1 MSLLSPQTLIPL
13 DNSIWPDA
21 DYLALALVLENNGRS
36 IKVLPVHNE
45 PAQAGKNDAIIAR
58 ADSGLDFD
66 IVAAGQQP
74 LSLPVSAF
82 AGDGSRISEKA
93 FLWLVSD
100 RQSACSV
107 KSGNGVEQIVG
118 SFTSRWRD
126 GFIKA
131 FEMFRL
137 CSWRREFV
145 KAGEEKAGQ
154 QALPALAVIL
164 QLAQGKA
171 PGGALAAKS
180 AKLTTKTAAKNT
192 PGKHCLI
199 EAASRLCSEMG
210 YVGEQPISFENMG
223 EADIFELLT
232 NILRR

>member
-1 MSLLSPQTLIPL
+1 MSQLPPQTLIAL
-13 DNSIWPDA
+13 DNCIWPDA
-21 DYLALALVLENNGRS
+21 DYLALALILENNGRS

-45 PAQAGKNDAIIAR
+45 PAQAGKNDAIIAQ
-58 ADSGLDFD
+58 ADSGLDFV
-66 IVAAGQQP
+66 IVAVGKQP

-82 AGDGSRISEKA
+82 ASNGSRISEKT

-100 RQSACSV
+100 RQSAYSAQ
-107 KSGNGVEQIVG
+107 SGNGVEQIVG
-118 SFTSRWRD
+118 SLPSRWRD

-154 QALPALAVIL
+154 QALPALAAIL
-164 QLAQGKA
+164 QLAQSKA

-180 AKLTTKTAAKNT
+180 AKLTTKTAAKNA
-192 PGKHCLI
+192 PGKHGLI
-199 EAASRLCSEMG
+199 EAASRLCNEMG
-210 YVGEQPISFENMG
+210 YIREQPISFEDMG